1 MSDILSRVR
10 DNIVLYG
17 ALAANLGIG
26 IAKFVAAGITGS
38 SSMLT
43 EGVHSCVDSLNQ
55 VLLLYGQ
62 QRSRRAPDA
71 AHPFGYGRKTQTPY
85 TS

>member
-1 MSDILSRVR
+1 MNDGVVAALRA
-10 DNIVLYG
+10 NIVLYG

-26 IAKFVAAGITGS
+26 IAKFLAAAITGS

-62 QRSRRAPDA
+62 HRAKRHA
-71 AHPFGYGRKTQTPY
+71 
-85 TS
+85 